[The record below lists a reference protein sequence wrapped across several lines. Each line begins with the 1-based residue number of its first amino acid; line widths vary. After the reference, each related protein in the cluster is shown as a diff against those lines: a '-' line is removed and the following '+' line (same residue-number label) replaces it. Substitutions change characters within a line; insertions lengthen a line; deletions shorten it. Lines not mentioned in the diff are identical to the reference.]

1 MNNKIKIALTVSI
14 ILNFLFAGLLIGNVS
29 KSFLHDKSDHSSFM
43 EMTEKLPPEKQKLF
57 MERIETLKEE
67 HKKVKQDIRNTKKEI
82 ADILRAPD
90 FDEQLYEMKISEMHN
105 LYRGKAKNMANT
117 IKELAVQFT
126 PEEREVLAEMLEK
139 KHKKHWRKDD
149 K

>member
-82 ADILRAPD
+82 ADILRAPG